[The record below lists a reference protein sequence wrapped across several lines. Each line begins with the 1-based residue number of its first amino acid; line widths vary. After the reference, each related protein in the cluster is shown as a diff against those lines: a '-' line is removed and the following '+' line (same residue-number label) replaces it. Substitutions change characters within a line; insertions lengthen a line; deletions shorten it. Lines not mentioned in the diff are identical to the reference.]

1 MLPSGAVRML
11 WRSACSLSRGTSYV
25 GADFKRYRPHCA
37 SSQSGASLKRLS
49 AAVANSDREST
60 DVSIGGNGADGRESF
75 CNGKNYGSFNLLP
88 HVEPSACLILNC
100 AFHVERVAGRG
111 LEDSNIEVSPSSE
124 RSEKPAAR
132 KHGRIEA

>member
-1 MLPSGAVRML
+1 MVNSTWFMYALISFATALDVAPQTPHRRMV
-11 WRSACSLSRGTSYV
+11 SNEY
-25 GADFKRYRPHCA
+25 
-37 SSQSGASLKRLS
+37 SSQ
-49 AAVANSDREST
+49 
-60 DVSIGGNGADGRESF
+60 GGTILLGTATSCSWWWIARG
-75 CNGKNYGSFNLLP
+75 NGKNYGSFNLLP

-132 KHGRIEA
+132 KHGRIEAQPAREPQLRVGDAAPAF